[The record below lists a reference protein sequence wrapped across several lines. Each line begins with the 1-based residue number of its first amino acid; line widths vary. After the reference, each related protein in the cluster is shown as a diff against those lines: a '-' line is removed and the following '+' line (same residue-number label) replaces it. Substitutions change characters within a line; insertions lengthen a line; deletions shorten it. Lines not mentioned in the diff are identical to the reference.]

1 MSLRKILPAA
11 LIALTPV
18 MASSAFAASLTV
30 GFSQI
35 GSESGWRAAETSV
48 SKTEAQKRNITL
60 KIADAQQKQE
70 NQIKAIRS
78 FVAQGVDAIFLAP
91 VVATGWDAVLNEAK
105 DAKIPVILLDRDIE
119 TANKALYLT
128 AVTSDS
134 VHEGVV
140 AGEWLAKN
148 VGSKPC
154 SVVELQG
161 TVGASVA
168 TNRKKGFDDAIAKH
182 SNIKMI
188 RSQTG
193 DFTRAKGK
201 EVTESFLKAENGG
214 KNICA
219 LYAHNDDMAV
229 GAIQAI
235 KEAGL
240 KPGKDIL
247 VVSIDAVPDIF
258 KAFMAGEANAT
269 VELTPNMAG
278 PAFDALIAFKDK
290 GTVPPKWIQTESK
303 LYTPTDEPQKIYDSK
318 KGFDDAIAK
327 HSNIKMIRSQ
337 TGDFTR
343 AKGKEV
349 TESFLK
355 AENSRAASR
364 AVGKYRLWVRVRKIL
379 ALCSKSWA

>member
-1 MSLRKILPAA
+1 MTLKKFLPTA
-11 LIALTPV
+11 LIALTPL
-18 MASSAFAASLTV
+18 MATSAVAAGLTV

-48 SKTEAQKRNITL
+48 SKSEAQKRNITL

-91 VVATGWDAVLNEAK
+91 VVATGWDAVLGEAK
-105 DAKIPVILLDRDIE
+105 DAKIPVVLLDRDVE
-119 TANKALYLT
+119 TGDKSLYLT

-134 VHEGVV
+134 VHEGAV
-140 AGEWLAKN
+140 AGEWLAKQ
-148 VGSKPC
+148 VGDKPC
-154 SVVELQG
+154 NVVELQG

-182 SNIKMI
+182 ANIKVV

-201 EVTESFLKAENGG
+201 EVAESFLKAENGG

-278 PAFDALIAFKDK
+278 PAFDALIAYKDK

-303 LYTPTDEPQKIYDSK
+303 LYTPTDDPQKIYDSK
-318 KGFDDAIAK
+318 KGL
-327 HSNIKMIRSQ
+327 
-337 TGDFTR
+337 G
-343 AKGKEV
+343 
-349 TESFLK
+349 
-355 AENSRAASR
+355 
-364 AVGKYRLWVRVRKIL
+364 Y
-379 ALCSKSWA
+379 